1 MSTSRIAAL
10 QQMIDQD
17 PRDGTAHYMLGHE
30 HFKAQNYAAAVVAL
44 RAYLTLAEDEGAAY
58 GMLARSLA
66 RLGQTGE
73 ARQAYEDGLAAARR
87 HNHQPLIEEYTQAL
101 ADPG

>member
-10 QQMIDQD
+10 QQMIAQD

-30 HFKAQNYAAAVVAL
+30 YFKAQDYAAAVTTL
-44 RAYLTLAEDEGAAY
+44 RAYLALAEDEGAAY
-58 GMLARSLA
+58 RMLAQSLA
-66 RLGQTGE
+66 RLGQTE
-73 ARQAYEDGLAAARR
+73 DARRAYQDGLAAARR

-101 ADPG
+101 ADLA